1 MSFDFFVRQRLLPA
15 GRLPACVL
23 FVRVFAF
30 RPNRFLPASTR
41 FFRSFPSG
49 PAASVRFPSSG
60 LFSSAPFV
68 RVSSSTGSVLLF
80 HYRKITDFSLC
91 GRHACSSRPACSL
104 SVSVR
109 SVLPFLSVPLRAVSP
124 PRCPCIDFSRRRFLS
139 RYREISPTPSLCGR
153 HTRPCCPSCSR
164 SVSVRSVSPFL
175 SVPLPSRFPFPP
187 SLCELFVFGGDLP
200 TLPERN
206 PPCPSSCPDRFR
218 PIWLFGSA
226 VPFCSPSF
234 VLPPAFRCPL
244 VLLLPS
250 ASTLLSPGLSVF
262 SP

>member
-1 MSFDFFVRQRLLPA
+1 M
-15 GRLPACVL
+15 CVL

-91 GRHACSSRPACSL
+91 GRHARPCRPIPIPLLSARSRRFVRSL
-104 SVSVR
+104 SEPFPLPVVR
-109 SVLPFLSVPLRAVSP
+109 ALIFPEGVFYPATGKFPRLPPFAAAILAPAVRPVLVPFLSARSRRFCPFPFRAVSP
-124 PRCPCIDFSRRRFLS
+124 SRRRYANFLS
-139 RYREISPTPSLCGR
+139 SGEICRL
-153 HTRPCCPSCSR
+153 SR
-164 SVSVRSVSPFL
+164 SETRRVR
-175 SVPLPSRFPFPP
+175 LPVR
-187 SLCELFVFGGDLP
+187 
-200 TLPERN
+200 T
-206 PPCPSSCPDRFR
+206 
-218 PIWLFGSA
+218 GSA
-226 VPFCSPSF
+226 PVWLLGPAAPFCSPSF

-250 ASTLLSPGLSVF
+250 ALTPLSPGLSVF